1 MDQYHTLLFDLDDTL
16 LDFGKAEQTAL
27 ENVMAHFD
35 MEATPESFQLYREI
49 NKAHWEML
57 EQNELSKNE
66 VLSLRHERFFEA
78 LGKKVD
84 GSEVDLLYRKSIAE
98 HGHHL
103 LDGALEVVEELSR
116 THRLF
121 IITNGVKET
130 QQKRLQHSGLLS
142 YFSGVFISE
151 DTGYQKP
158 MRAFFDY
165 VATRIEHFDRKRALI
180 IGDSLTSDIKGGYNS
195 NIDTC
200 WYNPLGRSNPFSFS
214 PHYEI
219 KQLNEIHQIL
229 TNRPF

>member
-1 MDQYHTLLFDLDDTL
+1 MDPYHTLLFDLDDTL
-16 LDFGKAEQTAL
+16 LDFGRAEQTAL
-27 ENVMAHFD
+27 ENVLAHFE

-57 EQNELSKNE
+57 ERNELTKGE
-66 VLSLRHERFFEA
+66 VLSYRHERFFEA

-84 GSEVDLLYRKSIAE
+84 GSRVDQLYRKTIAE

-103 LDGALEVVEELSR
+103 FDGTLEVVEELSR

-121 IITNGVKET
+121 IITNGVKAT
-130 QQKRLQHSGLLS
+130 QQKRLQRSGLLP

-165 VATRIEHFDRKRALI
+165 VAARIEHFDRKRTLI
-180 IGDSLTSDIKGGYNS
+180 IGDSLTSDIKGGHDS
-195 NIDTC
+195 DIDTC
-200 WYNPLGRSNPFSFS
+200 WYNPLGKSNPFSFS

-219 KQLNEIHQIL
+219 KQLNEIYQIL
-229 TNRPF
+229 TSRTS